1 MDPVTSVLLRKQS
14 PHGFLQAHLA
24 ACAAGGNS
32 SRGKSCQPQPS
43 WLPWSLL
50 CQSCHW
56 SRCLPLAGC
65 SPEVASDRPSGQSY
79 LLSVSHSTGIF
90 SQKHNQ
96 KGKAADHTISP
107 ITTKFATKK
116 YSKCKCIHTS
126 NLWLRADENKPQALS
141 LPTERQ
147 AVETSEKLSSPASSA
162 PTLPYSLRRMVFLA
176 SHKIRR
182 CTQKLPWNPAV
193 LYYESWWRRQR
204 AQREWGEGFVPSSS
218 CYRRL
223 LARPQLPALC
233 PQGRRARVLQEYE
246 FRALRWQ
253 HQTALRAGQELGKDK
268 TTESCEAAAIEEGQ
282 VSRKAEEGA
291 KSSGLWEGKG
301 FRSCFPQA
309 G

>member
-65 SPEVASDRPSGQSY
+65 SPEVASDRPSGQSC

-90 SQKHNQ
+90 SQKHNE

-147 AVETSEKLSSPASSA
+147 AVKPLRNFHLLPHLLRLCPTAYEGWFFLQATKSGGARKNFRETLLCFPMRAGGGGSGLSESGVRALCHPPAATDGPWPGPSSPPSV
-162 PTLPYSLRRMVFLA
+162 P
-176 SHKIRR
+176 
-182 CTQKLPWNPAV
+182 
-193 LYYESWWRRQR
+193 
-204 AQREWGEGFVPSSS
+204 REGGHGFCWSTNLEP
-218 CYRRL
+218 
-223 LARPQLPALC
+223 
-233 PQGRRARVLQEYE
+233 
-246 FRALRWQ
+246 
-253 HQTALRAGQELGKDK
+253 
-268 TTESCEAAAIEEGQ
+268 
-282 VSRKAEEGA
+282 
-291 KSSGLWEGKG
+291 
-301 FRSCFPQA
+301 
-309 G
+309 